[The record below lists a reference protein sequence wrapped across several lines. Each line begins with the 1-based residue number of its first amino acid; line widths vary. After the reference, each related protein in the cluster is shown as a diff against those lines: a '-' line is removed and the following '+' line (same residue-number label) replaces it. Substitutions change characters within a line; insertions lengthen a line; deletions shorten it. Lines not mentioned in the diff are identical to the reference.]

1 MVQKIVRSRLT
12 RSRMPGAA
20 FLVAFSL
27 IASGQTPDPLGYSVA
42 TPRPI
47 SPAEGTTNPS
57 AQATQR
63 QNPYLGSVPSKNTGT
78 RIELS
83 LKGALERGLRYNLGL
98 IESNQASADV
108 RAERLR
114 ALSALLPQLSAQGR
128 QAYES
133 ISYKEIGLKL
143 PPIPGLPALPKTSG
157 GFGYQDARVSLTQSL
172 YNAELRNQY
181 RARKS
186 DEQASILSI
195 QDSRD
200 VVVFAVGT
208 AYMQVIA
215 SAARVETARAQLASA
230 GELDR
235 QTANRVKSEVS
246 PEIDSLRAQVERQ
259 SAEQRLTNATN
270 QLEKDKLTLAR
281 IIGLAIDQ
289 DFGVS
294 DPLSY
299 HALTGVTNESATD
312 EAMRS
317 RADLRSAEASLR
329 AAAFTLRAQKAQRLP
344 VVSVVANYGG
354 AGANVGNFNQV
365 YTLGGNISVPIYTGG
380 RIHAD
385 IQQAQ
390 ADLTRREAEYEDLKG
405 RVAYDV
411 RIAWLDLS
419 ASDSSVKVAER
430 NKSLAERALTQS
442 QDRYA
447 SGVTNYLEVVQAQEA
462 VTVAREN
469 YIQSLFSFNVAM
481 ISFARAVGSAETK
494 LPELLGGK

>member
-1 MVQKIVRSRLT
+1 MVQKTIKNRQAQPATL
-12 RSRMPGAA
+12 GAA
-20 FLVAFSL
+20 LLLASSL
-27 IASGQTPDPLGYSVA
+27 IAFGQTPSPLGYSVA

-63 QNPYLGSVPSKNTGT
+63 QNPYLGSVPSKNTGAK
-78 RIELS
+78 IELS
-83 LKGALERGLRYNLGL
+83 LKGAIERGLRYNLGL
-98 IESNQASADV
+98 IESNQASAEV

-114 ALSALLPQLSAQGR
+114 ALSALLPQLSAHGQ
-128 QAYES
+128 QAYENL
-133 ISYKEIGLKL
+133 SYKEIGLKL
-143 PPIPGLPALPKTSG
+143 PPIPGLPALPSTSG
-157 GFGYQDARVSLTQSL
+157 GFGYQDARVSLTHSL

-186 DEQASILSI
+186 DEQASVLSI

-208 AYMQVIA
+208 AYMQAIA

-235 QTANRVKSEVS
+235 LTANRVKSEVS

-289 DFGVS
+289 EFGVT

-299 HALTGVTNESATD
+299 HPLAGITNESAND
-312 EAMRS
+312 DALRS

-329 AAAFTLRAQKAQRLP
+329 AAALTVRAQKAQRLP
-344 VVSVVANYGG
+344 VVSVTADYGG
-354 AGANVGNFNQV
+354 AGANLGNFNRV
-365 YTLGGNISVPIYTGG
+365 YTVAGNISMPIYTGG
-380 RIHAD
+380 RIRAD
-385 IQQAQ
+385 IEQAQ
-390 ADLTRREAEYEDLKG
+390 ADLARREAEFEDLKG

-411 RIAWLDLS
+411 RVAWLDLS

-430 NKSLAERALTQS
+430 NKALADRALTQS
-442 QDRYA
+442 QDRYTN
-447 SGVTNYLEVVQAQEA
+447 GVTNYLEVVQAQEA
-462 VTVAREN
+462 VAVAGEN
-469 YIQSLFSFNVAM
+469 NIQSLFSFNVAM
-481 ISFARAVGSAETK
+481 ISFVRAIGSAETK

>member
-1 MVQKIVRSRLT
+1 MRSRTLGALILMAA
-12 RSRMPGAA
+12 SLSAWAQIPG
-20 FLVAFSL
+20 
-27 IASGQTPDPLGYSVA
+27 PLGYSVA

-47 SPAEGTTNPS
+47 SPAEGTTTPS

-83 LKGALERGLRYNLGL
+83 LKAALERGLRYNLGL
-98 IESNQASADV
+98 IEANQASADV
-108 RAERLR
+108 RAQRLR
-114 ALSALLPQLSAQGR
+114 ALSALLPQLTAQGH
-128 QAYES
+128 QGYES
-133 ISYKEIGLKL
+133 LSYKEFGLKL
-143 PPIPGLPALPKTSG
+143 PPIPGLPGLPPTSG

-172 YNAELRNQY
+172 YNAELRNRYQ
-181 RARKS
+181 ARKS

-208 AYMQVIA
+208 AYVQVVA
-215 SAARVETARAQLASA
+215 SAARVETAKAQLASA
-230 GELDR
+230 RELDQ

-246 PEIDSLRAQVERQ
+246 PEIDALRAQVERQ
-259 SAEQRLTNATN
+259 SAEQRLANAGN

-294 DPLSY
+294 DPLAY
-299 HALTGVTNESATD
+299 HPLAGITIETAGD
-312 EAMRS
+312 EALRS
-317 RADLRSAEASLR
+317 RADLRSAEAGVQ
-329 AAAFTLRAQKAQRLP
+329 AAALTLRAQKAQRLP
-344 VVSVVANYGG
+344 VVSVSADYGG
-354 AGANVGNFNQV
+354 AGPNVGNFNQV
-365 YTLGGNISVPIYTGG
+365 YTVAANVSVPIYTGG
-380 RIHAD
+380 RIRAEVE
-385 IQQAQ
+385 QAQ
-390 ADLTRREAEYEDLKG
+390 ADLTRRQAEYEDLKG

-419 ASDSSVKVAER
+419 ASDSSVKVAEQ
-430 NKSLAERALTQS
+430 NTSLAERALTQS

-447 SGVTNYLEVVQAQEA
+447 NGVANYLEVVQAQEA
-462 VTVAREN
+462 VTVAGEN

-481 ISFARAVGSAETK
+481 ISFARAVGSAETR
-494 LPELLGGK
+494 LPKLLGGK